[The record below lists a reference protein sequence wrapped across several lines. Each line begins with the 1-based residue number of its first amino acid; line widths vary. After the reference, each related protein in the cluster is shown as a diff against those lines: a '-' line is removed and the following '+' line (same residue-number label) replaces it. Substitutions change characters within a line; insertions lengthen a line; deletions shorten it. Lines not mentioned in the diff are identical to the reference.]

1 LPKEELLQK
10 ARPGFSLFE
19 LIVVVFIIGLLAAVA
34 IPSLKE
40 VLPNSRLNA
49 ETQRLSAFL
58 RQARLRAANTQKAVR
73 VSINCMNHVYDF
85 SRPCR
90 ALMETAVYEG
100 GIFDGWMQL
109 RDGRVELNNAV
120 NVKAADNAWS
130 PTKGSDIN
138 DDLIWLIFTPS
149 TRVMTSFGPPVNIT
163 MWYGDVPLGGR
174 AYELTL
180 NQASGR
186 VTVAQATR

>member
-19 LIVVVFIIGLLAAVA
+19 LIVVIFIIGLLAAMA

-40 VLPNSRLNA
+40 VLPTSRLNA
-49 ETQRLSAFL
+49 ESRRLSAFL
-58 RQARLRAANTQKAVR
+58 RQARLKSANTQKAVR
-73 VSINCMNHVYDF
+73 VSINCMNHVYNF

-90 ALMETAVYEG
+90 AIMETAVYEG
-100 GIFDGWMQL
+100 GIFDSWEQI
-109 RDGRVELNNAV
+109 RDGRLDFNNVV
-120 NVKAADNAWS
+120 NIKAANNAWS
-130 PTKGSDIN
+130 PINGSLIN
-138 DDLIWLIFTPS
+138 SDLIWLIFTPS

-163 MWYGDVPLGGR
+163 MWYGDVPFGGR
-174 AYELTL
+174 TYDLTL

-186 VTVAQATR
+186 VTVAQASH